1 MVSALIFYRETG
13 RWSFQTVPE
22 ESQWMIS
29 APEPF
34 VYWSKR
40 AQLHTSW
47 ISVAKTS
54 AKTRPLKLSQPL
66 QQIRHPCALSK
77 SCSWFTLRR
86 EETPGREGPSP
97 EPSLAC
103 VAPSLL
109 QSLNYLLVSR
119 ASHTPWCQGRF
130 QIARALLGWPAGLG
144 PAGSGSEGFPCTPLP
159 SHVTALGC
167 WGWWNCSGGSPSV
180 LLCWHSTMGS
190 ISFFVVLPGYLQ
202 RAFDQ
207 HLSGLQ
213 QKPHLPEHRHRCNL
227 FKTCL

>member
-103 VAPSLL
+103 VGRMLPVCFNHWIICSFPVPVTPPGARGDFRL
-109 QSLNYLLVSR
+109 QELSWAGPQVWVQLGL
-119 ASHTPWCQGRF
+119 
-130 QIARALLGWPAGLG
+130 ALR
-144 PAGSGSEGFPCTPLP
+144 GFPAPRSQLTSQLWDAGA
-159 SHVTALGC
+159 SGTAHGVAQVSYFVGTAL
-167 WGWWNCSGGSPSV
+167 WAPF
-180 LLCWHSTMGS
+180 LAL
-190 ISFFVVLPGYLQ
+190 
-202 RAFDQ
+202 
-207 HLSGLQ
+207 
-213 QKPHLPEHRHRCNL
+213 
-227 FKTCL
+227 